1 MAEQDGQSGGGAD
14 SQSRNTHLT
23 LARDSGG
30 LRIAAPSGI
39 CDDGAAKSLVDAF
52 NSHLP
57 RLNETS
63 TTSRQEQVPTCA
75 TCLLCGWM
83 APISRPLGSASPP
96 SLQCWICLFLNLAA
110 LSARPQQQRGRPST
124 VRFFVSSSGTFCSV
138 ACQKRLRTNNGRK
151 NSRLCRLAYALLG
164 KSSPQLPRIL

>member
-1 MAEQDGQSGGGAD
+1 MPTTAASVLEGLAKQDGQSGGGAD

-30 LRIAAPSGI
+30 LPISAPSGI

-63 TTSRQEQVPTCA
+63 TTSHQEQVPTCLCYLSLVWMDGADLTA
-75 TCLLCGWM
+75 T
-83 APISRPLGSASPP
+83 
-96 SLQCWICLFLNLAA
+96 
-110 LSARPQQQRGRPST
+110 
-124 VRFFVSSSGTFCSV
+124 
-138 ACQKRLRTNNGRK
+138 
-151 NSRLCRLAYALLG
+151 
-164 KSSPQLPRIL
+164 